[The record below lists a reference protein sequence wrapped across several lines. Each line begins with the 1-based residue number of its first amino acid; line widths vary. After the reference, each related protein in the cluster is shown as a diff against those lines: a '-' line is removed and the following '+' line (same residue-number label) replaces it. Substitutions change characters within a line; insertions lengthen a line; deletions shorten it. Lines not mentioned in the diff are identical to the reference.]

1 MDNQMWGEMLD
12 VLKDIST
19 YLEKQDSEQRRA
31 DLDVP
36 PKIQETQKPIKGG
49 EMPGEYGPGKGIAKQ
64 LTVPQE
70 PQENEDTDLAPKE
83 GTLLKEADEEE
94 LEDIDVD
101 DEEVDEDEEV
111 EEEELDSEP
120 TNDIEE
126 LKSLLKDIKSALSK
140 SQNTAI
146 SKSIT
151 TELQKSL
158 PKLVQTEANKML
170 RKMGFTPTR
179 PDIVRF
185 GVDEDIK
192 KSEDNTETQMKD
204 VEKAVTD
211 LSKKSFVELGQ
222 IREKLGHFRPF

>member
-1 MDNQMWGEMLD
+1 MWGEMLD

-94 LEDIDVD
+94 LED
-101 DEEVDEDEEV
+101 EELEDEDSESIPSTED
-111 EEEELDSEP
+111 EDDDSSSEP
-120 TNDIEE
+120 VDDIEE

-140 SQNTAI
+140 GQSTEI

-192 KSEDNTETQMKD
+192 KSEDTTETKMKD
-204 VEKAVTD
+204 VEKAVDD

>member
-1 MDNQMWGEMLD
+1 MWGEMLD

-94 LEDIDVD
+94 LEDVDEEDEDVADDLD
-101 DEEVDEDEEV
+101 DEGVSEEAP
-111 EEEELDSEP
+111 DSEP

-140 SQNTAI
+140 SQNTTI

-158 PKLVQTEANKML
+158 PKLVRTEANKML